1 MDKIELVYNL
11 YKDESIGSR
20 KFRAIVSKKY
30 QLSDRDITNIY
41 AKINNYQ
48 VKKYGKKIGKG
59 SDVEYLSREEYGDKY
74 GDTDEIIKMYEKKLK
89 IKEKVK

>member
-11 YKDESIGSR
+11 YKDESIESR

-59 SDVEYLSREEYGDKY
+59 SDVEYLSREECQKRSSIMRTIKY
-74 GDTDEIIKMYEKKLK
+74 QKLN
-89 IKEKVK
+89 KEK